1 MASGEL
7 VTAGKDKATIELALP
22 DGTVYPHK
30 GTLQFSEY
38 AVDEQTGTVALR
50 ALIPNPDGAL
60 LPGMFVRARLPQ
72 GERENAIVVPQKGI
86 SRQPNGS
93 ATALV
98 VGENNIVEKRTVKTE
113 KAVRTVGNRWLIG
126 DGLAAGDKLIVDGLQ
141 KIGPGMPVTPVD
153 VNAEKA
159 SAQSSAEG

>member
-1 MASGEL
+1 
-7 VTAGKDKATIELALP
+7 
-22 DGTVYPHK
+22 
-30 GTLQFSEY
+30 
-38 AVDEQTGTVALR
+38 
-50 ALIPNPDGAL
+50 
-60 LPGMFVRARLPQ
+60 MFVRARLPQ

-113 KAVRTVGNRWLIG
+113 KAVGGNWLIKS
-126 DGLAAGDKLIVDGLQ
+126 GLKAGDKLIVDGLQ

>member
-1 MASGEL
+1 
-7 VTAGKDKATIELALP
+7 
-22 DGTVYPHK
+22 
-30 GTLQFSEY
+30 
-38 AVDEQTGTVALR
+38 R

-98 VGENNIVEKRTVKTE
+98 IGENNIVEKRTVKTE
-113 KAVRTVGNRWLIG
+113 KAVGGSWLIKS
-126 DGLAAGDKLIVDGLQ
+126 GLKAGDKLIVDGLQ
-141 KIGPGMPVTPVD
+141 KIGPGIPVTPVD
-153 VNAEKA
+153 VNAEKT